1 MYLKSQ
7 TDFDADGSEMSTSDT
22 GEEAAEAGA
31 GNNTTVE
38 EK

>member
-1 MYLKSQ
+1 
-7 TDFDADGSEMSTSDT
+7 MSTSDT